1 MPVGPFKDFKAC
13 VSAQED
19 KGLSKNA
26 AQKVCGE
33 IEKRTRGNQMAKK
46 TNILNFVV
54 PINSSFKDNNGEF
67 MIEGTA
73 INATTT
79 RNGVKYTTE
88 ELTPAAKSLIG
99 KPILKDHNNSVD
111 AIVGR
116 TTNAYF
122 DTTAEQ
128 IKFQGRI
135 ADEGIQSKIKKG
147 LITNVSVGAMVRE
160 VNREEAEDGSEGPL
174 VAKGIDFV
182 ELSLVAV
189 PADPGAG
196 FENALQEM
204 YDLKE
209 SKTKSLSEEKMDNIE
224 DLQAQIKELTETNK
238 TLTEQ
243 LETKE
248 DAEDVKAEEAE
259 DKVEVKEETEEAE
272 EETKEPVKEDKVED
286 EEETEAEVKEE
297 KTESFTKED
306 VASLIAEAIL
316 AYKKE
321 ETEAKEKAKADS
333 KVNETKGEV
342 GSPTKEKKD
351 NFVIGEDAE
360 ARGLCISRENYD
372 GLNRLSRE
380 SRYSWE

>member
-1 MPVGPFKDFKAC
+1 M
-13 VSAQED
+13 
-19 KGLSKNA
+19 
-26 AQKVCGE
+26 
-33 IEKRTRGNQMAKK
+33 TKK
-46 TNILNFVV
+46 TNNILNFVV
-54 PINSSFKDNNGEF
+54 PINNAFKRKDGEF
-67 MIEGTA
+67 MIEGIA

-116 TTNAYF
+116 TTNAFF

-128 IKFQGRI
+128 IKFEGRI
-135 ADEGIQSKIKKG
+135 VDEGIQSKIQKG
-147 LITNVSVGAMVRE
+147 LITNVSVGAMVQE
-160 VNREEAEDGSEGPL
+160 VNREEMEDGSDGAL

-209 SKTKSLSEEKMDNIE
+209 SKTESLSEEKMDNIE

-238 TLTEQ
+238 TLTEK

-248 DAEDVKAEEAE
+248 EVEDVKAEETE
-259 DKVEVKEETEEAE
+259 DKVEDKAEEEETEE
-272 EETKEPVKEDKVED
+272 TKTEEPVKEDEEEVK

-297 KTESFTKED
+297 KTESFTKEE
-306 VASLIAEAIL
+306 VKALIAEAIT
-316 AYKKE
+316 AKKAE
-321 ETEAKEKAKADS
+321 EKVAEEKTKVDS
-333 KVNETKGEV
+333 KVNKTKGEV

-380 SRYSWE
+380 ASYPWE